1 METLI
6 AATISG
12 LFAGGV
18 AWGVLR
24 SEVKN
29 LKSSVL
35 ALHARVDV
43 LMIALAS
50 KGFID
55 AGTLAHTARES

>member
-6 AATISG
+6 AATVSG

-24 SEVKN
+24 AEVKT

-43 LMIALAS
+43 LMIALAT

-55 AGTLAHTARES
+55 AAMLARPSREP

>member
-6 AATISG
+6 AATVSG
-12 LFAGGV
+12 LFAGAV
-18 AWGVLR
+18 SWGVLR
-24 SEVKN
+24 TEVKN
-29 LKSSVL
+29 LKSSVF

-43 LMIALAS
+43 LMIALAN

-55 AGTLAHTARES
+55 PGTLAHISREV